1 MPRLAALAERPTA
14 DYALSMNLKMAS
26 TVALA
31 AMFLM
36 TVLLGFD
43 LLGTFINI
51 IRGYQGFL
59 SIFRAG
65 FYVVVSLCLTFYFFV
80 SMRSHS

>member
-1 MPRLAALAERPTA
+1 
-14 DYALSMNLKMAS
+14 MNLKMAS

-31 AMFLM
+31 AMALL
-36 TVLLGFD
+36 TVSLGFD
-43 LLGTFINI
+43 LLGTLIGI
-51 IRGYQGFL
+51 IRGMYAFT

-65 FYVVVSLCLTFYFFV
+65 FYLIVSLCLTFYFFV

>member
-1 MPRLAALAERPTA
+1 
-14 DYALSMNLKMAS
+14 MNLKMAS

-31 AMFLM
+31 AMALM

-43 LLGTFINI
+43 LLGTLWGA
-51 IRGYQGFL
+51 IRGYYAFT

-65 FYVVVSLCLTFYFFV
+65 FYLIVSLCLTFYFFV
-80 SMRSHS
+80 SMRSQA

>member
-1 MPRLAALAERPTA
+1 
-14 DYALSMNLKMAS
+14 MNLKLAS

-31 AMFLM
+31 AMALL
-36 TVLLGFD
+36 TVSLGFD
-43 LLGTFINI
+43 LLGTLIGI
-51 IRGYQGFL
+51 IRGIYAFT

-65 FYVVVSLCLTFYFFV
+65 FYLIVSLCLTFYFFV

>member
-1 MPRLAALAERPTA
+1 
-14 DYALSMNLKMAS
+14 MNLKLAS

-43 LLGTFINI
+43 LLGTFIGI
-51 IRGYQGFL
+51 IRGFYAFT

-65 FYVVVSLCLTFYFFV
+65 FYLVVSLCLTFYFFV